1 MRRINLWLVRRIA
14 VLVCVTLIA
23 VALLLFFGVQVSE
36 THHGAVELINGRA
49 DTSALAVP
57 LILFVV
63 GLIGLLAALGWRPEQ
78 QP

>member
-14 VLVCVTLIA
+14 VLVCTTLIA
-23 VALLLFFGVQVSE
+23 MALVLFFSVQVSE
-36 THHGAVELINGRA
+36 THHGTVELIDGRA

-63 GLIGLLAALGWRPEQ
+63 GLVGLMAALGWRPKQ
-78 QP
+78 SP